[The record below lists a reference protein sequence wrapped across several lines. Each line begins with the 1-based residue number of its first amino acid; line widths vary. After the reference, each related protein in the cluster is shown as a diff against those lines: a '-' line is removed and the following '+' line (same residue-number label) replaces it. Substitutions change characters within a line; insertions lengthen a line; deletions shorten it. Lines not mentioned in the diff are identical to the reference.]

1 MRKNILLTACIL
13 ALLLTSCISLYTAG
27 GSDYYSDGIYY
38 TPPKTS
44 KSIVVANAPQPTY
57 YEEPVVIASSNPRV
71 IEGYWMG
78 GWDGSNADLE
88 RAYTIIQNYPNGF
101 GYMAGGVNVAESMAF
116 SSDWNVFVADGK
128 YWWFPTTSNIE
139 FYTDFLFGPYPSS
152 NIVLHDYT
160 PYNVNLKVKVSLD
173 WYNSSYYN
181 PWYYSPW
188 NYHHSWYY
196 DPWYYDPWHYD
207 PWYYDPW
214 HHHHY
219 GPTYY
224 HPHHGPTYHHP
235 HHGPKPGYRHYGPE
249 HTRPNHAPSHGK
261 PNRRPDDKHHGRN
274 DKPGKPG
281 PSYKPSSPNKP
292 SNSRPNQGKW
302 RPTTTP
308 SGNQTITPGTT
319 QRPSVGGGVVGGN
332 GAPKGNQDNIIR
344 PSSNNNTAGNRVNN
358 NDSRTNSV
366 QKNNTTTTGNK
377 VTRTP
382 ANTKSNKVT
391 NTTTNRARTVS
402 RPTNTNTNRATR
414 PTGSSIQNR
423 SISRPTGGSISRPT
437 GGGASRSVGGGG
449 GSRISRT
456 R

>member
-1 MRKNILLTACIL
+1 MRRKIIFLVSLI
-13 ALLLTSCISLYTAG
+13 ALMLTSCISLYST
-27 GSDYYSDGIYY
+27 GSNSSYYSDGIYY
-38 TPPKTS
+38 TPSQPS
-44 KSIVVANAPQPTY
+44 KSVVVANAPQPTY

-160 PYNVNLKVKVSLD
+160 PYNVNLKVNVSLD

-214 HHHHY
+214 NHHY
-219 GPTYY
+219 YGPSYH

-235 HHGPKPGYRHYGPE
+235 HHGPKPGYYHYGPE
-249 HTRPNHAPSHGK
+249 NTRPKHSPSHGK
-261 PNRRPDDKHHGRN
+261 PNRRPDDRNHGRN
-274 DKPGKPG
+274 DKLGKPG
-281 PSYKPSSPNKP
+281 PTHKPSSPNKP

-332 GAPKGNQDNIIR
+332 GAPKGNTNNIIR
-344 PSSNNNTAGNRVNN
+344 PNSNNTAGSRINN

-366 QKNNTTTTGNK
+366 QKNKSTIINK
-377 VTRTP
+377 I
-382 ANTKSNKVT
+382 T
-391 NTTTNRARTVS
+391 NTTTNSAKTVS
-402 RPTNTNTNRATR
+402 RPTNTNTSRATR

-423 SISRPTGGSISRPT
+423 SISRPTGGSVTRPT

-449 GSRISRT
+449 GKISRT